1 MMKKH
6 ISCFIYFIFFE
17 LAIFLWSFGAILKT
31 GVRFDPLQNWC
42 SIMQHCKN
50 EPAASRMRTFSLNE
64 TKLFSFPLW
73 MDAFQHW
80 RCVNMSSY
88 QYDMSEIWLFRQKWH
103 YCVLAKGVTPC
114 YFFNLNIDDEIFKTV
129 SLFKCGF
136 NASAWIEIID
146 PNRGGSSNVFI
157 WIQRQLKAQ

>member
-6 ISCFIYFIFFE
+6 ISRFIYFIFFE
-17 LAIFLWSFGAILKT
+17 LATFWWSCGVILKT

-42 SIMQHCKN
+42 SIVQHCKN
-50 EPAASRMRTFSLNE
+50 EPASSRLSETHKFS
-64 TKLFSFPLW
+64 KLW

-88 QYDMSEIWLFRQKWH
+88 KYDMSEIWH

-114 YFFNLNIDDEIFKTV
+114 YFFNLNSDDEIFKTA
-129 SLFKCGF
+129 SLF
-136 NASAWIEIID
+136 
-146 PNRGGSSNVFI
+146 
-157 WIQRQLKAQ
+157 